1 MTKFHSDDYIKF
13 LRSIRP
19 DNMSEY
25 SKLLQRWV
33 INNLCILFKD
43 LKSVEISVAEP
54 PFCGR
59 LRLRL
64 WPKWVGSRQ
73 IVLLQ
78 AAPTPAPDTKNK
90 KRHLTFFILSFEKIN
105 KDTNVFGYRY
115 LPVKFI
121 FINSAKF
128 MLKLPEITR
137 VRLFVL
143 IASKIQPEPRLS
155 APTDQKI
162 AGSALALS

>member
-33 INNLCILFKD
+33 IKNLCILFKD

-54 PFCGR
+54 PFCGQ

-64 WPKWVGSRQ
+64 WPKWIGSRQ
-73 IVLLQ
+73 KVLLQ
-78 AAPTPAPDTKNK
+78 AAPTPAPAPDTKNK

-105 KDTNVFGYRY
+105 KDTNLFGYRY

-121 FINSAKF
+121 FINSAKIHV
-128 MLKLPEITR
+128 EIAR
-137 VRLFVL
+137 NY
-143 IASKIQPEPRLS
+143 
-155 APTDQKI
+155 
-162 AGSALALS
+162 